1 MNALLLSQF
10 NTVFIFFLTGICIGL
25 LFDFFRIQRK
35 VLKTC
40 DFITYIQDILFW
52 IVSGLIIIFVIMKY
66 TNGEIR
72 IYMVLGIILGILI
85 YFLIISKY
93 IMKIFVCILSFLLNI
108 IGKLLFPIKK
118 IYKIIKKAGKTRII
132 CYNINI
138 KKL

>member
-40 DFITYIQDILFW
+40 DFITYIQDVLFW

-118 IYKIIKKAGKTRII
+118 IYKIIKKSWK
-132 CYNINI
+132 NKNNM
-138 KKL
+138 L

>member
-10 NTVFIFFLTGICIGL
+10 NIVFIFFLTGICIGL

-35 VLKTC
+35 VLRTC

-52 IVSGLIIIFVIMKY
+52 IISGLIIIFVIMKY

-72 IYMVLGIILGILI
+72 IYMVFGIILGILI

-108 IGKLLFPIKK
+108 IGKLLFPLKK
-118 IYKIIKKAGKTRII
+118 IYKIIKKDWK
-132 CYNINI
+132 NKNNM
-138 KKL
+138 L

>member
-35 VLKTC
+35 VLRTC

-66 TNGEIR
+66 TNGEII
-72 IYMVLGIILGILI
+72 IYMILGIILGILI

-118 IYKIIKKAGKTRII
+118 IYKIIKKSWK
-132 CYNINI
+132 NKNNM
-138 KKL
+138 L

>member
-25 LFDFFRIQRK
+25 LFDFFIIQRK

-118 IYKIIKKAGKTRII
+118 IYKIIKKSWK
-132 CYNINI
+132 NKNNM
-138 KKL
+138 L

>member
-35 VLKTC
+35 VLRTC

-72 IYMVLGIILGILI
+72 IYMILGIILGILI

-118 IYKIIKKAGKTRII
+118 IYKIIKKSWK
-132 CYNINI
+132 NKNNM
-138 KKL
+138 L

>member
-1 MNALLLSQF
+1 
-10 NTVFIFFLTGICIGL
+10 
-25 LFDFFRIQRK
+25 
-35 VLKTC
+35 
-40 DFITYIQDILFW
+40 
-52 IVSGLIIIFVIMKY
+52 MKY

-118 IYKIIKKAGKTRII
+118 IYKIIKKSWK
-132 CYNINI
+132 NKNNM
-138 KKL
+138 L

>member
-93 IMKIFVCILSFLLNI
+93 IMKIFVRILSFLLNI

-118 IYKIIKKAGKTRII
+118 IYKIIKKSWK
-132 CYNINI
+132 NKNHM
-138 KKL
+138 L

>member
-118 IYKIIKKAGKTRII
+118 IYKIIKKSWK
-132 CYNINI
+132 NKNHM
-138 KKL
+138 L

>member
-66 TNGEIR
+66 TNGKIR

-118 IYKIIKKAGKTRII
+118 IYKIIKKSWK
-132 CYNINI
+132 NKNNM
-138 KKL
+138 L

>member
-72 IYMVLGIILGILI
+72 IYMALGIILGILI

-118 IYKIIKKAGKTRII
+118 IYKIIKKS
-132 CYNINI
+132 
-138 KKL
+138 

>member
-108 IGKLLFPIKK
+108 IGKLLFSIKK
-118 IYKIIKKAGKTRII
+118 IYKIIKKSWK
-132 CYNINI
+132 NKNNM
-138 KKL
+138 L

>member
-35 VLKTC
+35 VLRTC

-72 IYMVLGIILGILI
+72 IYMIVGIILGILI

-118 IYKIIKKAGKTRII
+118 IYKIIKKSWK
-132 CYNINI
+132 NKNNM
-138 KKL
+138 L

>member
-10 NTVFIFFLTGICIGL
+10 NIVFIFFLTGICIGL

-35 VLKTC
+35 VLRTC

-72 IYMVLGIILGILI
+72 IYMVFGIILGILI

-108 IGKLLFPIKK
+108 IGKLLFPLKK
-118 IYKIIKKAGKTRII
+118 IYKIIKKDWK
-132 CYNINI
+132 NKNNM
-138 KKL
+138 L

>member
-72 IYMVLGIILGILI
+72 IYMALGIILGILI

-108 IGKLLFPIKK
+108 IGKLLFSIKK
-118 IYKIIKKAGKTRII
+118 IYKIIKKSWK
-132 CYNINI
+132 NKNNM
-138 KKL
+138 L

>member
-118 IYKIIKKAGKTRII
+118 IYKIIKKSWK
-132 CYNINI
+132 NKNNM
-138 KKL
+138 L

>member
-10 NTVFIFFLTGICIGL
+10 NTVFIFFMTGICIGL

-118 IYKIIKKAGKTRII
+118 IYKIIKKSWK
-132 CYNINI
+132 NKNNM
-138 KKL
+138 L

>member
-118 IYKIIKKAGKTRII
+118 IYKIIKKSWK
-132 CYNINI
+132 N
-138 KKL
+138 KKNML

>member
-72 IYMVLGIILGILI
+72 IYMILGIILGILI

-118 IYKIIKKAGKTRII
+118 IYKIIKKSWK
-132 CYNINI
+132 NKNNM
-138 KKL
+138 L

>member
-10 NTVFIFFLTGICIGL
+10 NTIFIFFLTGICIGL

-118 IYKIIKKAGKTRII
+118 IYKIIKKSWK
-132 CYNINI
+132 NKNNM
-138 KKL
+138 L

>member
-66 TNGEIR
+66 TNGVIR

-118 IYKIIKKAGKTRII
+118 IYKIIKKSWK
-132 CYNINI
+132 NKNNM
-138 KKL
+138 L

>member
-118 IYKIIKKAGKTRII
+118 IYKIIKKSGK
-132 CYNINI
+132 NKNNM
-138 KKL
+138 L

>member
-10 NTVFIFFLTGICIGL
+10 NTVVIFFLTGICIGL

-118 IYKIIKKAGKTRII
+118 IYKIIKKSWK
-132 CYNINI
+132 NKNNM
-138 KKL
+138 L

>member
-10 NTVFIFFLTGICIGL
+10 NTVFIFCLTGLGIGL

-118 IYKIIKKAGKTRII
+118 IYKIIKKSWK
-132 CYNINI
+132 NKNNM
-138 KKL
+138 L

>member
-1 MNALLLSQF
+1 MNVLLLSQF

-35 VLKTC
+35 VLRTC

-72 IYMVLGIILGILI
+72 IYMILGIILGILI

-118 IYKIIKKAGKTRII
+118 IYKIIKKSWK
-132 CYNINI
+132 NKNNM
-138 KKL
+138 L

>member
-108 IGKLLFPIKK
+108 IGKILFPIKK
-118 IYKIIKKAGKTRII
+118 IYKIIKKSWK
-132 CYNINI
+132 NKNNM
-138 KKL
+138 L

>member
-118 IYKIIKKAGKTRII
+118 IYKIIKKSWK
-132 CYNINI
+132 NKSNM
-138 KKL
+138 L

>member
-25 LFDFFRIQRK
+25 LFDFFRIQRE

-118 IYKIIKKAGKTRII
+118 IYKIIKKSWK
-132 CYNINI
+132 NKNNM
-138 KKL
+138 L

>member
-35 VLKTC
+35 ALKTC

-118 IYKIIKKAGKTRII
+118 IYKIIKKSWK
-132 CYNINI
+132 NKNNM
-138 KKL
+138 L

>member
-66 TNGEIR
+66 TKGEIR

-118 IYKIIKKAGKTRII
+118 IYKIIKKSWK
-132 CYNINI
+132 NKNNM
-138 KKL
+138 L

>member
-1 MNALLLSQF
+1 MNVLLLSQF

-118 IYKIIKKAGKTRII
+118 IYKIIKKSWK
-132 CYNINI
+132 NKNNM
-138 KKL
+138 L

>member
-10 NTVFIFFLTGICIGL
+10 NTVFIFFLTGICIGV

-118 IYKIIKKAGKTRII
+118 IYKIIKKSWK
-132 CYNINI
+132 NKNNM
-138 KKL
+138 L

>member
-72 IYMVLGIILGILI
+72 IYMALGIILGILI

-108 IGKLLFPIKK
+108 NGKLLFPIKK
-118 IYKIIKKAGKTRII
+118 IYKIIKKSWK
-132 CYNINI
+132 NKNNM
-138 KKL
+138 L

>member
-1 MNALLLSQF
+1 MNTLLLSQF

-118 IYKIIKKAGKTRII
+118 IYKIIKKSWK
-132 CYNINI
+132 NKNNM
-138 KKL
+138 L